1 MVHTHERVCTYHHLA
16 SGYHFT
22 FFLSLFFFVCQ
33 NVVCKCCTSNRRSF
47 GYCPF
52 IPRLKKMFH
61 SLAPPFFST
70 YLHFVLIPQYS
81 INSCSMWNLLY
92 QFLYVCGMPSHLFDA
107 IDKMDLPTFPATAV
121 LFPCTVSQAF
131 VYYNLSLNFPFW
143 ENRQQ

>member
-61 SLAPPFFST
+61 SVAPPFFST
-70 YLHFVLIPQYS
+70 DLHFVLIPQYS
-81 INSCSMWNLLY
+81 ITSCSMWNLLY
-92 QFLYVCGMPSHLFDA
+92 QFLYDVECPLICLMPL
-107 IDKMDLPTFPATAV
+107 IRWTYP
-121 LFPCTVSQAF
+121 
-131 VYYNLSLNFPFW
+131 LSLRPRPCFHAQLVRHLYITTFH
-143 ENRQQ
+143 